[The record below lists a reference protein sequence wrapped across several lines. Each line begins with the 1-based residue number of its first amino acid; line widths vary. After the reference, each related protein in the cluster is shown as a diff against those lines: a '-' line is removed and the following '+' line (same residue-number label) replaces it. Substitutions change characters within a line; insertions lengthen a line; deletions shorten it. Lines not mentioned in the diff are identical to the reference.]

1 MDSQFTLLKQHEV
14 LWLST
19 SFWNWITHIASKFT
33 SLYYDPCMKNLL
45 QTILFFL
52 KLAYHD
58 LFILNDKIFWLYIY
72 IYRKIILTS
81 IWCILFQEGS
91 TLFEW
96 AYLQSRHPKRQ
107 LNIKTIIKDY
117 FLFFTFIISWL
128 QLSPFKQFETL
139 CLIVIFVLKE
149 YKGLY

>member
-1 MDSQFTLLKQHEV
+1 MFSQFTLLKQHEV

-96 AYLQSRHPKRQ
+96 AYLQSRYPKGQ
-107 LNIKTIIKDY
+107 LNIRMIIRTIFNFYYIYYSMITVDWFDY
-117 FLFFTFIISWL
+117 N
-128 QLSPFKQFETL
+128 
-139 CLIVIFVLKE
+139 
-149 YKGLY
+149 